1 MSDAREAVLAR
12 IRDALGRTPAAP
24 PPPVPRGYRSRSDLA
39 PGSVE
44 AVDGLVDRLEDYRA
58 RVHRCTEADLAPTLV
73 ALLADAGSVV
83 VPPALPAP
91 WLAGLPG
98 GATVRTDSPDA
109 PLTNT
114 ELDGAGAVL
123 TGARVAIAE
132 TGTIV
137 LDGAPDQ
144 GRRVLT
150 LVPDRH
156 VCVVAAQQVVATVPE
171 AIAILG
177 AHPARPLTWIS
188 GPSAT
193 SDIELQR
200 VEGVHGPRTLD
211 VVIVGREG
219 AVDDPLNEFA

>member
-24 PPPVPRGYRSRSDLA
+24 LSPVPRAYRSRSDLA

-58 RVHRCTEADLAPTLV
+58 RVRRCTEADLAPTLA

-83 VPPALPAP
+83 VPPALPAA

-114 ELDGAGAVL
+114 ELDGVGAVL

-137 LDGAPDQ
+137 LDGEPDQ

-177 AHPARPLTWIS
+177 AHPARPLTWIA

-211 VVIVGREG
+211 VVIVGLEG
-219 AVDDPLNEFA
+219 SR